1 MVHKTHFFL
10 AFLLLSV
17 APLSAQ
23 TVLGTITGRVLDAS
37 GASISGAAVA
47 ATNTGTNLVYRTTTN
62 ESGNYVLQQLPVG
75 TYELAVEA
83 SGFRRY
89 IRRKI
94 ELNVAQTLTLDASLE
109 VGQAEQTIEV
119 TADVTTLQTSTSD
132 LGTTIQ
138 RNKLVDLPLF
148 VGGNVRNL
156 EQFIFLAPGVTG
168 DTANTQISGSPN
180 RAKEVLV
187 DGIAS
192 TGVESGGVIPGSGRP
207 SVETIG
213 EFRLL
218 RANFNAEYGRT
229 GGGVQIFTTRS
240 GTNDIHGSLF
250 DYLRN
255 DKFDARGFFQA
266 TRPINRQN

>member
-1 MVHKTHFFL
+1 ML
-10 AFLLLSV
+10 
-17 APLSAQ
+17 PLSGQ

-37 GASISGAAVA
+37 GAAIANADVV
-47 ATNTGTNLVYRTTTN
+47 ATNTATNLTYRTKTN
-62 ESGNYVLQQLPVG
+62 QAGNYVLQQLPVG
-75 TYELAVEA
+75 SYELTIEA
-83 SGFRRY
+83 TGFRRY
-89 IRRKI
+89 IRHKI

-109 VGQAEQTIEV
+109 IGQVEQSVEV
-119 TADVTTLQTSTSD
+119 TADLTTLQTSTSD

-168 DTANTQISGSPN
+168 DTANTQVSGSPS

-192 TGVESGGVIPGSGRP
+192 TGIESGGVIPGSGRP

-229 GGGVQIFTTRS
+229 GGGLEIFTTRS
-240 GTNDIHGSLF
+240 GTNELHGSAF

-266 TRPINRQN
+266 TRPINRQNEFGAVLGGPVVLPKL